1 MKRRTA
7 FLLAALLACA
17 LPLGACSAVNGALE
31 GLGLGE
37 LGQKMEQ
44 AWDEFGRDAW
54 NDLTDDAW
62 REFGF
67 GQSLAWPSEGPGAKL
82 PPLPKGAPE
91 TESGEPAKPVEEAPP
106 APALPV
112 LDISQDPGGLTDDQI
127 AVLSVLHTDI
137 STLTDDAAILAD
149 LPVRRVLSAL
159 TVLEIDGYVCRQGA
173 RSFLRTVELKKE

>member
-82 PPLPKGAPE
+82 PPLR
-91 TESGEPAKPVEEAPP
+91 SGE
-106 APALPV
+106 
-112 LDISQDPGGLTDDQI
+112 
-127 AVLSVLHTDI
+127 
-137 STLTDDAAILAD
+137 
-149 LPVRRVLSAL
+149 LSAGL
-159 TVLEIDGYVCRQGA
+159 DEPERG
-173 RSFLRTVELKKE
+173 FLRIT